1 MWLDA
6 LERQRLV
13 ESAYQKGNEL
23 TLTNYNYL
31 RWLEAFFEKEFCD
44 DVGAGDVTS
53 EAVLTENKSRKAFLK
68 TKQAG
73 VIGGIE
79 EVTWFLRNHG
89 LEVKVCI
96 QDGKKVVGKKTV
108 LEIQGKQKDILSTE
122 RIALNVVQRMSGI
135 ATETNRLTDSLKAYD
150 TRVAATR
157 KTPLRYLDKKAVF
170 LGGGLTHRFG
180 LWDAILIKDNHL
192 ETLKDEGTTDY
203 IETAIIKASAF
214 ADTVNFIEVEV
225 TSHEEAIRAA
235 TKFKALKLNVPC
247 VVMLDN
253 MAPIEIAE
261 TLETLRENKLY
272 ECVLFEA
279 SGKITPENI
288 QEYSKTGVDI
298 VSLGYLTHS
307 VKVLD
312 MSLEMTL

>member
-6 LERQRLV
+6 LDRQKLV
-13 ESAYQKGNEL
+13 ELAYQKGKEL
-23 TLTNYNYL
+23 TLANENYL
-31 RWLEAFFEKEFCD
+31 RWLEAFFEKEYRD

-53 EAVLTENKSRKAFLK
+53 KAVLAENKSRKAFLK
-68 TKQAG
+68 AKQAG
-73 VIGGIE
+73 VIAGIE
-79 EVTWFLRNHG
+79 EVSWFLQRHS

-96 QDGKKVVGKKTV
+96 KDGNPVLGGETV
-108 LEIQGKQKDILSTE
+108 LEIQGTQKDLLATE
-122 RIALNVVQRMSGI
+122 RIALNVLQRMSGI
-135 ATETNRLTDSLKAYD
+135 ATETKRLAELLKASG
-150 TRVAATR
+150 TRIAATR
-157 KTPLRYLDKKAVF
+157 KAPLRYLDKKAVF

-192 ETLKDEGTTDY
+192 ETLKSEGTADY
-203 IETAIIKASAF
+203 IETALTNASAF
-214 ADTVNFIEVEV
+214 ADEVGFIEIEV

-235 TKFKALKLNVPC
+235 KKFKILHLKVPC

-253 MAPIEIAE
+253 MAPKAIAE
-261 TLETLRENKLY
+261 TIETLRENALY
-272 ECVLFEA
+272 DSVFLEA

-288 QEYSKTGVDI
+288 QDYARTGIDI

-307 VKVLD
+307 AKVLD